1 MENNN
6 DNKTEHVLRP
16 PIVTIMGHV
25 DHGKTSILD
34 AIRKTDVAGG
44 EFGGIT
50 QHIGAYQ
57 ITHNSKKITFIDTPG
72 HEAFTQ
78 MRARGGKA
86 ADIVVLVVAADE
98 GVKPQTKE
106 AISHA
111 KAASVP
117 MIVAINKIDKAG
129 ANSQKVKQE
138 LASESVMVEDW
149 GGDIISV
156 EVSAKNGTGLDKLLD
171 AILLVSE
178 MHEIK
183 GDPNTELEA
192 IIIESKL
199 DRKKGV
205 VVTCIVRN
213 GTLRIGQKVVAG
225 GGECKIKSLMDD
237 KGKMVKEVGP
247 STPIEILGF
256 CKVPHVGDLILEKGS
271 ELAALSIEQ
280 ERVEIYGKDSKRTVA
295 LVLKADT
302 EGTLEAVKGSLANLV
317 TSSVEATYA
326 IKFLHCGTG
335 DVTESDVV
343 LAQSA
348 RGGVVVGFDVKIPQ
362 NVKDLAEANKVLVK
376 TYKTIYELIEDAEKL
391 LEGTATQEESKIK
404 GRAQVI
410 KLFKLPSGD
419 IITGCKV
426 IAGALK
432 VGIKCSVYDKDPSD
446 LTEEDKPLFTGTIKS
461 LKKGK
466 DEVNLVGRDNECG
479 ILFKPQFED
488 IKPGMWIEVR

>member
-6 DNKTEHVLRP
+6 KKKSEYIIRP
-16 PIVTIMGHV
+16 PVVTVMGHV

-34 AIRKTDVAGG
+34 AVRKTDVAAG
-44 EFGGIT
+44 EYGGIT

-57 ITHNSKKITFIDTPG
+57 VTHNSRKITFIDTPG

-111 KAASVP
+111 KAATVP
-117 MIVAINKIDKAG
+117 VIVAINKIDKAG
-129 ANSQKVKQE
+129 ANTQKVKQE
-138 LASESVMVEDW
+138 LASESLLVEDW
-149 GGDIISV
+149 GGDVISI
-156 EVSAKNGTGLDKLLD
+156 EVSAKEGKGLDKLLD
-171 AILLVSE
+171 AILLVADLQE
-178 MHEIK
+178 LK

-192 IIIESKL
+192 VIIESKL

-205 VVTCIVRN
+205 VATSIVKN
-213 GTLRIGQKVVAG
+213 GTLKIGQKVIAG
-225 GGECKIKSLMDD
+225 NLGCKIKSLMDD
-237 KGKMVKEVGP
+237 KGRMMKEAGP
-247 STPIEILGF
+247 STPVEILGF
-256 CKVPHVGDLILEKGS
+256 SKVPHVGDLILEKDS
-271 ELAALSIEQ
+271 ELAELSIE
-280 ERVEIYGKDSKRTVA
+280 ENRVEIVGKESKKTVA
-295 LVLKADT
+295 IVLKTDT
-302 EGTLEAVKGSLANLV
+302 EGTMEAVKGSLAKLV

-326 IKFLHCGTG
+326 LKFLHCGTG

-348 RGGVVVGFDVKIPQ
+348 KGVVVGFNVKISPSVQ
-362 NVKDLAEANKVLVK
+362 DLADSNKVPVK

-391 LEGTATQEESKIK
+391 LEGTATQEELKIK
-404 GRAQVI
+404 GRAKVL
-410 KLFKLPSGD
+410 KLFRLPSGD
-419 IITGCKV
+419 IVCGCKV
-426 IAGALK
+426 IAGVLK
-432 VGIKCSVYDKDPSD
+432 VGIKCSVYDKDPGD
-446 LTEEDKPLFTGTIKS
+446 ITEEDKPLFTGTIRS

-479 ILFKPQFED
+479 ILFKPSFDE
-488 IKPGMWIEVR
+488 IKEGMWVEVK